1 MMHQGC
7 ARDAE
12 LRQSA
17 CDDGRTEV
25 GDLPANVLRPHVS
38 AWHVRSVAY
47 QRVLHLDVHTPKWPH
62 RRRWRHSGISSSC
75 SRPRDDEHV
84 ELARQTASQPLTY
97 HAHRRPHT
105 TSCATSAPQQVSARQ
120 LRRVVRLTV
129 TGCGGQGHARDS
141 RRDTPNAPSAPNND
155 DIGLRNAAVD
165 GLAGA
170 NGAVLSGRSRTN
182 LCTLPRRRLRRSS
195 RGQRQPPGPGP
206 GGCRAQKPAFRSRL
220 RGNVHRFVRTGESAR
235 TGHHRPRVPRTRPT
249 RPMDPGSHSAP
260 RERWRGEGMR
270 ASTSSVLRL
279 AAVGALW
286 STRGSSAARSG
297 RSGIL
302 CCAALSTHAM
312 CLRTGCAPPPT
323 PEGDRPEGVAGGEHA
338 AGPGDGRT

>member
-120 LRRVVRLTV
+120 LKRVVR
-129 TGCGGQGHARDS
+129 
-141 RRDTPNAPSAPNND
+141 P
-155 DIGLRNAAVD
+155 D
-165 GLAGA
+165 GD
-170 NGAVLSGRSRTN
+170 
-182 LCTLPRRRLRRSS
+182 RLRRPGP
-195 RGQRQPPGPGP
+195 RPRQPP
-206 GGCRAQKPAFRSRL
+206 R
-220 RGNVHRFVRTGESAR
+220 HTERTAS
-235 TGHHRPRVPRTRPT
+235 PT
-249 RPMDPGSHSAP
+249 
-260 RERWRGEGMR
+260 
-270 ASTSSVLRL
+270 T
-279 AAVGALW
+279 
-286 STRGSSAARSG
+286 
-297 RSGIL
+297 I
-302 CCAALSTHAM
+302 
-312 CLRTGCAPPPT
+312 
-323 PEGDRPEGVAGGEHA
+323 
-338 AGPGDGRT
+338 